1 MLIVQ
6 YTLSF
11 YMFPPP
17 LTNIMS
23 ITAHLYNFA
32 PFLFQRP
39 FPSSSLGLLPGDPIL
54 LLLERL

>member
-1 MLIVQ
+1 MPIVQ

-32 PFLFQRP
+32 PFFI
-39 FPSSSLGLLPGDPIL
+39 FISEALPIQLAWPAPW
-54 LLLERL
+54 